1 MKSMA
6 SDGNSMHDAFCFS
19 SSMLPH
25 PRDAK
30 LLRDNLRG
38 NHLPLARET
47 TRLRSTISSTPPE
60 LALYEKHLSVLLS
73 AQESLEKAVTRLR
86 TESTRLLEYSDICSS
101 TLAPIRRLPPELL
114 NNIFLLCSTPP
125 RDLTSP
131 GYAAEIHR
139 LTRHDLMQLAHVCA
153 HWRALVLGTPA
164 FWRIIDVDLMFWS
177 HKMLPLVQTALT
189 RSASTPLLLRL
200 GAPEGVDID
209 RSLLEMVAQH
219 SNRWQAVGICMDF
232 PFYTSLSSIRGNLPL
247 LESAHI
253 AGVVDP
259 DDVLHT
265 TEMAKAAVKLFSVAP
280 QLTEVTYTGPPQAL
294 EFLPWIQM
302 KRFEYL
308 DLLLTEL
315 SEALSALQYFPPGIQ
330 FELRRLLCQP
340 DPGDEFIPPPTVSD
354 LTDFIVEFA
363 FPCHDAIAYILNRLT
378 LPCLSYLEFLSLNYK
393 DAPLTWNQPAFHA
406 FYMRSGCHKT
416 LTSLFLLHVA
426 ISPDELLDCVTD
438 LRALQGLVIADHPS
452 VSGKPEHILLTD
464 EVFRRLA
471 HTGSDSEPSLIPQL
485 EVFGALVLLPRFNEV
500 PYLDFVRSRVVAR
513 KDPEHDFESHVRWY
527 PGSTRKM
534 KPAVLEEF
542 QRLADEK
549 ALVAS
554 IEVANEEE
562 LQTFFY

>member
-6 SDGNSMHDAFCFS
+6 SDGNSMDEAFCFS
-19 SSMLPH
+19 SSMLPN
-25 PRDAK
+25 PRDTK
-30 LLRDNLRG
+30 LLRDSLRE
-38 NHLPLARET
+38 NYLPLARET
-47 TRLRSTISSTPPE
+47 TRLRATISSTPPE
-60 LALYEKHLSVLLS
+60 LALYEKHLSVLVS
-73 AQESLEKAVTRLR
+73 AQETLSKAITRLR
-86 TESTRLLEYSDICSS
+86 TESNRLLEYSDICSS

-125 RDLTSP
+125 RDLTSLD
-131 GYAAEIHR
+131 YAAEIHR
-139 LTRHDLMQLAHVCA
+139 LARRDLMQLAHVCA

-189 RSASTPLLLRL
+189 RSASTPLFLRL
-200 GAPEGVDID
+200 GAPEDVAVD
-209 RSLLEMVAQH
+209 RSLLELVAQH
-219 SNRWQAVGICMDF
+219 SSRWQAVGICMDF
-232 PFYTSLSSIRGNLPL
+232 PFYSSLSSIRGNLPL

-259 DDVLHT
+259 DDVIHT
-265 TEMAKAAVKLFSVAP
+265 TEMANAAVKLFSVAP
-280 QLTEVTYTGPPQAL
+280 RLAEVTYTGPPLAL
-294 EFLPWIQM
+294 KFLPWIQL

-315 SEALSALQYFPPGIQ
+315 SDALSALQYFPPGMQ

-340 DPGDEFIPPPTVSD
+340 DPGDEFIPPPTVSN

-363 FPCHDAIAYILNRLT
+363 FPCSDAIAYILNRLT
-378 LPCLSYLEFLSLNYK
+378 LPCLSYLELLSLNYK

-426 ISPDELLDCVTD
+426 ISPDELLDCVAD
-438 LRALQGLVIADHPS
+438 LRALQGLVVADHPS

-464 EVFRRLA
+464 EVFRGLA
-471 HTGSDSEPSLIPQL
+471 ETGSDSEPRLLPKL
-485 EVFGALVLLPRFNEV
+485 AVFGVLVLLPHFNEV
-500 PYLDFVRSRVVAR
+500 AYLDFVRSRVVAR
-513 KDPEHDFESHVRWY
+513 KEHDFESHVRWY
-527 PGSTRKM
+527 PGSAREV
-534 KPAVLEEF
+534 KPAVLEEL
-542 QRLADEK
+542 QRLAEEK

-562 LQTFFY
+562 LQTF